1 MRTSDPEL
9 KRKRKKE
16 NRSLSW
22 HVVDSNTAWLNA
34 ECIWHDDRI
43 CFRHQ
48 NNIVVPTANVLARA
62 QRQLYGLSEK
72 SEYKKNLDIDD
83 WREHR
88 LAKLETAKLL
98 SSIRLKQPF
107 DVIALGAKRG
117 NSSDVEILVSLLIAE
132 AVVYSELPF
141 SSTKILAGLGDRSC
155 AALHKL
161 AQRKD
166 VPSNVRRVAALA
178 LGANLK
184 HGYDRKFSASSFV
197 FKDEELRRSFY
208 WGLKNGIAGNGE
220 DAFFARILQD
230 REGLD
235 LSGRICAA
243 KSRLKHLS
251 IKPDLACRMLAAGIE
266 TNRLV
271 ELIEGLA
278 AMEPLYVEMYR
289 QQFDDHKNFSWN
301 KEEREE
307 RQLFASQWKEIFFEI
322 LEFCL
327 DTRALV
333 ALTSLSQWILSKY
346 RPDSNHARVFRDLL
360 NMSGF
365 SPSLFAAYLRI
376 LDVHSEQLFSNIES
390 RGEIEPQDRL
400 RYCWEMFVFPIRKL
414 LLSTQ
419 DPSLVESIVA
429 YSIDETER
437 FAQVD
442 WGSANELK
450 QVWRLYQK
458 FVSGITF
465 QLPTVHEFIARADD
479 FSLSVQIVENLIS
492 LEVKLCA
499 DDGSSDPRFPRILSY
514 FSRRKNGIKELASLI
529 PDVMPRFLS
538 VTPMCCGHNRIEE
551 LTFVHSLV
559 KENAFEWSNWF
570 YDFLRKDKEEN
581 QAMGCMQRDSW
592 RSQFMLSTALS
603 GGDLE
608 QMQVLFSRLKTVQL
622 PEGYLFS
629 SESMTW
635 LNSMEAL
642 VFALR
647 IMFCS
652 HSGRALSL
660 LHNMLLIHNVCREP
674 LDELRELLP
683 SSQDWSRYLNSSIGK
698 DCAFNG
704 IASDENSWG
713 MDDESFSTWKHI
725 CALRPSLGRLA
736 SAYFAASKENCV
748 LPRSIMG
755 ELQYRS
761 ALIREREYI
770 ETCLARSGTVDT
782 RLQKRILNIEKRF
795 ADPDKHLA
803 LMAERV
809 HEKLKYHLAHQ
820 IFVRAEAIVLS
831 AYSKRLSD
839 IIGFYPKIESFDNDL
854 FYAALLWL
862 ELTCNKAL
870 LRKLLKA
877 RMQNDHDW
885 VLRQSG
891 NKSFL
896 LQMKDRGIDLS
907 VWLAENS
914 ATYSAPFLHSGKVRL
929 YMEQD
934 PLKVLRM
941 GHYFNTCL
949 RFGGVNSFSVVTNAV
964 DLNKRVIYACDNSGN
979 VIARKLICITNE
991 GSLLGY
997 NLYFPT
1003 AVDDNYDQLR
1013 SIFKQYCQSIALK
1026 VGLSLAE
1033 DGSPE
1038 LLCGEDW
1045 YDDIPV
1051 SWDKTTPSNI
1061 VAVDAADA
1069 AEAIGADVYAA
1080 APSGS
1085 AAVMRGESA
1094 VTNVRGSMS
1103 PTDGASGAQGAST
1116 VGGATSVNPLHPR
1129 ARGSAADSN
1138 SSCELQRIRNR
1149 NSSL

>member
-22 HVVDSNTAWLNA
+22 HVVDSSTAWLNA
-34 ECIWHDDRI
+34 ECIWHDNRI

-72 SEYKKNLDIDD
+72 SDFKKNLDIDD

-98 SSIRLKQPF
+98 SAIRLDQPF
-107 DVIALGAKRG
+107 DAIASSAKRG
-117 NSSDVEILVSLLIAE
+117 SSNDLEILSSLLIAE
-132 AVVYSELPF
+132 AVIYSDLPV
-141 SSTKILAGLGDRSC
+141 SASKMLAGLGDRSC
-155 AALHKL
+155 PTLHKL
-161 AQRKD
+161 SQRKD
-166 VPSNVRRVAALA
+166 LPSNVRRLAALT

-184 HGYDRKFSASSFV
+184 QGHDRKFSASSFV
-197 FKDEELRRSFY
+197 LKEEELRRSFY

-220 DAFFARILQD
+220 DAFFARVLQD

-235 LSGRICAA
+235 LSARICAA
-243 KSRLKHLS
+243 KSRTKHLS
-251 IKPDLACRMLAAGIE
+251 IKPELACRMLSAGIE

-278 AMEPLYVEMYR
+278 AMEPLYVDMYR

-333 ALTSLSQWILSKY
+333 ALTSLSQWILSIY
-346 RPDSNHARVFRDLL
+346 RPDENHARVFRDLL

-365 SPSLFAAYLRI
+365 SPSLFAAFLRI
-376 LDVHSEQLFSNIES
+376 LDVNSENLFPSLKVSE
-390 RGEIEPQDRL
+390 EIEDKDRL
-400 RYCWEMFVFPIRKL
+400 RYCWEIFVFPIRKL

-429 YSIDETER
+429 ESTGEAAS
-437 FAQVD
+437 FAQVE
-442 WGSANELK
+442 WTNANELK
-450 QVWRLYQK
+450 NVWRLHQK
-458 FVSGITF
+458 FQFDLQNELLIVHRFVRRAEDSSF
-465 QLPTVHEFIARADD
+465 ALQL
-479 FSLSVQIVENLIS
+479 VEKLIS
-492 LEVKLCA
+492 LEVELCA
-499 DDGSSDPRFPRILSY
+499 DDNRGGSRFPIVLDY
-514 FSRRKNGIKELASLI
+514 FSKRKNGVKELAALM
-529 PDVMPRFLS
+529 PNVMPRFLP
-538 VTPMCCGHNRIEE
+538 VTPMCCGQNRVEE
-551 LTFVHSLV
+551 LTFIPFLV
-559 KENAFEWSNWF
+559 NEQSSQWLIWF
-570 YDFLRKDKEEN
+570 YDSLLAEKDKS
-581 QAMGCMQRDSW
+581 AGCMHRDYL
-592 RSQFMLSTALS
+592 RSEWLLSAALS
-603 GGDLE
+603 GGNFE
-608 QMQVLFSRLKTVQL
+608 RMKVLMLSLNALVL
-622 PEGYLFS
+622 PEAYLFN

-635 LNSMEAL
+635 LRSMEAL
-642 VFALR
+642 TFALR
-647 IMFCS
+647 LMLCS
-652 HSGRALSL
+652 RSGRAFAL
-660 LHNMLLIHNVCREP
+660 LHNMLLIHHVCREP
-674 LDELRELLP
+674 LNEMQGVLP
-683 SSQDWSRYLNSSIGK
+683 GSSDWSVFLAPINES
-698 DCAFNG
+698 DCPFVGA
-704 IASDENSWG
+704 ASEANSWG
-713 MDDESFSTWKHI
+713 MTEEAFSTWKHI
-725 CALRPSLGRLA
+725 CKIRPDLARLA
-736 SAYFAASKENCV
+736 SAYFAASEGICR
-748 LPRSIMG
+748 LPKSIMG

-761 ALIREREYI
+761 ALIKEREYI
-770 ETCLARSGTVDT
+770 EALMARADT
-782 RLQKRILNIEKRF
+782 IDSRLRKRILNIEKRF

-803 LMAERV
+803 LMAARV
-809 HEKLKYHLAHQ
+809 QEKLEYHLADQ
-820 IFVRAEAIVLS
+820 IFVRAENIVLAS
-831 AYSKRLSD
+831 YSKRISD
-839 IIGFYPKIESFDNDL
+839 IIGFDPKIDSFDNDL

-885 VLRQSG
+885 TMRQAG
-891 NKSFL
+891 NKQFVSL
-896 LQMKDRGIDLS
+896 MKENGIDVS
-907 VWLAENS
+907 AWLMENS
-914 ATYSAPFLHSGKVRL
+914 TTYCAPFAQGGKVRL

-934 PLKVLRM
+934 PLRVLRM

-964 DLNKRVIYACDNSGN
+964 DLNKRVIYACDTRGN
-979 VIARKLICITNE
+979 VIARKLVCISNE
-991 GSLLGY
+991 NKLLGY

-1026 VGLSLAE
+1026 VGLELSE
-1033 DGSPE
+1033 DGAPQ

-1051 SWDKTTPSNI
+1051 SWDKTTSSNI

-1069 AEAIGADVYAA
+1069 AEAIGADLYAA
-1080 APSGS
+1080 DPSRPVSGS
-1085 AAVMRGESA
+1085 APVMRGESA
-1094 VTNVRGSMS
+1094 VPCVQGSTPAAYGS
-1103 PTDGASGAQGAST
+1103 QGTPTVAGAL
-1116 VGGATSVNPLHPR
+1116 SVNPLRPR
-1129 ARGSAADSN
+1129 ARGSAADPN

-1149 NSSL
+1149 TSSR